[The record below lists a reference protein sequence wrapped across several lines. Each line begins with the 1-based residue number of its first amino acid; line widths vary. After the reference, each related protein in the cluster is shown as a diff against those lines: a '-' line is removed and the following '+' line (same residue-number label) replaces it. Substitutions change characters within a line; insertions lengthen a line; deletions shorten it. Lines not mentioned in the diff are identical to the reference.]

1 MALAALPLA
10 ARADV
15 LDQQQTDHRAQL
27 FVSGPASSRGQTL
40 LAQAFTAG
48 LSGPL
53 DRIELY
59 LAGVRG
65 QTLAFVCASL
75 KDTSNGAPG
84 TTLLARACVES
95 SEVPA
100 AGGWVK
106 FAFSP
111 APHVNA
117 GQQYAI
123 VVAAAGQDV
132 YVWHGSLS
140 PGAYSGGRSFVNC
153 SSDTQPQCHQV
164 RPATWTPTPSGAH
177 QLAFRT
183 YLAFKTIG
191 GCEIRARTICRHA
204 QLAGADLSSSDLE
217 GADLFH
223 ANLSDSVLADAR
235 LGHANLA
242 YAALSNSVLVGVW
255 LWRADLRKADLR
267 DASLFRANL
276 QGADLQGAVLD
287 GADLR
292 KADLRGADL
301 RDAVLRNADLA
312 EADLRDARLC
322 RTIMPDG
329 RADNL
334 DCR

>member
-15 LDQQQTDHRAQL
+15 LDQQQTDHRAHL
-27 FVSGPASSRGQTL
+27 FVSGPASSSGQTL
-40 LAQAFTAG
+40 LAQTFTAG

-59 LAGVRG
+59 LTGVRG

-84 TTLLARACVES
+84 TTLLARACVDS

-100 AGGWVK
+100 GGWVR

-132 YVWHGSLS
+132 YVWGGSFS
-140 PGAYSGGRSFVNC
+140 PIAYSGGRSFVNC

-183 YLAFKTIG
+183 YLAFKTVG
-191 GCEIRARTICRHA
+191 GCEIRARTVCRHA

-235 LGHANLA
+235 LAHANLA
-242 YAALSNSVLVGVW
+242 YAALTNSVLVGVW

-267 DASLFRANL
+267 
-276 QGADLQGAVLD
+276 

-292 KADLRGADL
+292 E
-301 RDAVLRNADLA
+301 AVLRNADLA

-329 RADNL
+329 RADNSG
-334 DCR
+334 CR